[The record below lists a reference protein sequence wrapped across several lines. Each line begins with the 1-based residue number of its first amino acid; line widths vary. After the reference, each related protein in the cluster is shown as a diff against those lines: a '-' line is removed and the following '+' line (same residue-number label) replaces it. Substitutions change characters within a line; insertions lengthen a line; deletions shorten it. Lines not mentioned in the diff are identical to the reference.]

1 MSVMRKLCD
10 GLQLPEG
17 PVWLSDGSLLLVEMI
32 RQTLTRVEPDGSAS
46 IVARL
51 GGGPNSAAFGPDGA
65 IYVPNN
71 GGICHRSENGRVIPV
86 HGVPDDYEC
95 GYIQRVDVTT
105 GEVTVLYRECDGNP
119 LAGPNDLVFDEEGGF
134 YFTDTGKLRSRSC
147 DLGGLYYALP
157 DGKSIREL
165 AYPIDFANGVGLSPD
180 GRYLYVA
187 ETTRGRVW
195 RWEIESPGVLR
206 KEESRLATAGGTLL
220 VGLPGNQW
228 IDSLAID
235 SLGNVCVA
243 TIAEQGCISVIA
255 PNGNLLRQMP
265 VPFNQH
271 VTNICFG
278 GPDFETAFI
287 TASTVGAVYC
297 VDWPCPGLPLN
308 FGGACGLGV
317 GGRMG

>member
-1 MSVMRKLCD
+1 MRKLCD

-51 GGGPNSAAFGPDGA
+51 GGGPNSAALGPDGA

-105 GEVTVLYRECDGNP
+105 GEVAVLYRECDGKP

-157 DGKSIREL
+157 DGTSIREL

-195 RWEIESPGVLR
+195 RWEIVSPGVLR

-243 TIAEQGCISVIA
+243 TIAERGCISVIA
-255 PNGNLLRQMP
+255 PTGDLVRQIA

-308 FGGACGLGV
+308 F
-317 GGRMG
+317 R